1 MHANNSKLLN
11 AHIRYSMILLT
22 ILLIFKIFALQAEVV
37 MGQNRQYTMM
47 VQMLNDFRG
56 YLGTLTIYNDI
67 NIPLVYT
74 QVVVIAVYAFFL
86 AEIFTSQQL
95 NPTQEDR
102 KFFLKVINLFW
113 LQVIPSCKG
122 SLFPTI
128 LMYMNNERICLQY
141 DDLESFRS
149 KVHNLH
155 VQYALLLMTC
165 SVWIVSI
172 TCWLIERVRH

>member
-1 MHANNSKLLN
+1 MFNKNLHANNSKLLN
-11 AHIRYSMILLT
+11 AHIRYSMILRT
-22 ILLIFKIFALQAEVV
+22 ILLIFKNFALQAEVV

-47 VQMLNDFRG
+47 VRMLNDFRG

-102 KFFLKVINLFW
+102 KFFFLKVVNLFW
-113 LQVIPSCKG
+113 LPVIPSCK
-122 SLFPTI
+122 SYLFPTI
-128 LMYMNNERICLQY
+128 LIYMYNERIFLQY
-141 DDLESFRS
+141 DGLESFRFIS
-149 KVHNLH
+149 
-155 VQYALLLMTC
+155 T
-165 SVWIVSI
+165 
-172 TCWLIERVRH
+172 